1 MARIRSVHP
10 GLFTDEHFV
19 QLSPISQVF
28 LIGIWTEC
36 DDHGVFEWKPI
47 TLKMKLMAAYSHDA
61 LAHLEELV
69 IHHMVRKVEIDGKPY
84 GLVRNFCIWQ
94 RPKKPTFRYPLPDEW
109 KTYVGL
115 KPDGSRFDPTESHP
129 APPPAPHPEPIK
141 GEIAP
146 QMERRE
152 GGSSRRREE
161 ESNIEKPVVVVL
173 APEPVSSKHDDDNE
187 GDQSVSEEAQEP
199 LAVPLAQIPVPGMPI
214 ALPEN
219 WTPSEHDEQVAKSF
233 GMDDE
238 VIRRQL
244 LEFHAYNASRGTL
257 SPNWSATWFRF
268 CSAWKAKQTPVERK
282 VPPRVETSQVYK
294 PTADEWHKAVEWWK
308 QDQSRWSRHY
318 GPEPGMGGCRCPAV
332 ILKAH
337 GIDPKTGMP
346 LQEPVKTG
354 YLA

>member
-47 TLKMKLMAAYSHDA
+47 TLKMKLMAAYNYDA
-61 LAHLEELV
+61 VAHLEELV
-69 IHHMVRKVEIDGKPY
+69 HHHMVRRIEVDGKAF

-109 KTYVGL
+109 RTYVGL
-115 KPDGSRFDPTESHP
+115 KADGTRFDPLEAHP
-129 APPPAPHPEPIK
+129 APPPVPQPSPIK

-146 QMERRE
+146 QRERRE
-152 GGSSRRREE
+152 GGRSRRREE
-161 ESNIEKPVVVVL
+161 ESNPIDKPVVVVL
-173 APEPVSSKHDDDNE
+173 ARGDESSAKHDDNDE
-187 GDQSVSEEAQEP
+187 GDQSVLEGTQEP
-199 LAVPLAQIPVPGMPI
+199 QRLADVPVPGMPI
-214 ALPEN
+214 ALPED
-219 WTPSEHDEQVAKSF
+219 WTPNEHDEAVAKSF
-233 GMDDE
+233 GMPDDE
-238 VIRRQL
+238 IGRQV

-268 CSAWKAKQTPVERK
+268 CSAWKAKQQPAERK
-282 VPPRVETSQVYK
+282 VPPRVETSQPFK
-294 PTADEWHKAVEWWK
+294 PTPDEWHRIIEIWK
-308 QDQSRWSRHY
+308 QDNSRWSRHY
-318 GPEPGMGGCRCPAV
+318 GPEPGMGGCKVPPV
-332 ILKAH
+332 ILQAH

-346 LQEPVKTG
+346 LREPKAVQS
-354 YLA
+354 